1 MERGDTFLSGTWT
14 LFSKLMHSR
23 LSPEEEL
30 MEHSLVGDSWWTLG
44 IAIKAE
50 ESRWVLPGAS
60 RQQQPG
66 IATRAQASNWTCLRI
81 PAGTDWLCNLELFP

>member
-60 RQQQPG
+60 RQQQPE
-66 IATRAQASNWTCLRI
+66 IATRSSSFKLDLPMDSSR
-81 PAGTDWLCNLELFP
+81 D